1 MVDVDTSPNDAA
13 DDDRVVHAEPTK
25 EFFIEMLVRDI
36 ALTRAI
42 IDLVDNSVDGARRK
56 RPDIDVVDNSVD
68 GASSKRPDR
77 KYRGLWVDITADE
90 NKFEIKDNC
99 GGIPLET
106 ARHYAFRFGRPDGM
120 EATPHSVGQFG
131 VGMKRALFKLGSRF
145 RVVSSTADEQFEI
158 EEDVAEWRLKPEWT
172 FTFQVAKNEPL
183 ETEGTTVRVT
193 NLHAG
198 VKAEFALD
206 RFHSELSAALRDAHI
221 DGLEAGLSITYNGTP
236 LLHEPLELLSSSGYE
251 PARYSEPING
261 EAGTLPV
268 KVKAY
273 AGLGKSDPQHAGW
286 NVFCNGRLVL
296 GPDQTEIT
304 GWGEGNG
311 KTMPKYHN
319 QFARFRGYV
328 FFDCDDAGRLPWNTT
343 KSGVDRDSTV
353 YRAVRLRMIGLM
365 RPVINFLN
373 QLDKENENL
382 DDHKP
387 LQDAVAD
394 MQAVTLRTAETRD
407 RFDYPRPTPRVT
419 LPRTGRIQYD
429 KNVEKIK
436 EVKKA
441 LGVTTYT
448 DVGRATFD
456 YYYDRE
462 CT

>member
-1 MVDVDTSPNDAA
+1 MADADTSPNDTV
-13 DDDRVVHAEPTK
+13 DDDRTVHAEPTK

-56 RPDIDVVDNSVD
+56 RPK
-68 GASSKRPDR
+68 GQ
-77 KYRGLWVDITADE
+77 YGGLWIEVTTNE
-90 NKFEIKDNC
+90 REFEAKDNC

-106 ARHYAFRFGRPDGM
+106 ARRYAFRFGRPDGM
-120 EATPHSVGQFG
+120 KATPHSVGQFG
-131 VGMKRALFKLGSRF
+131 VGMKRALFKLGARF
-145 RVVSSTADEQFEI
+145 RVVSSTANEQFEI
-158 EEDVAEWRLKPEWT
+158 DEDVEEWRLKPEWT
-172 FTFQVAKNEPL
+172 FTFRVAKREPL

-193 NLHAG
+193 NLHAS

-206 RFHSELSAALRDAHI
+206 RFHSELSAALREAHI
-221 DGLEAGLSITYNGTP
+221 ESLAAGLSISYNGTP
-236 LLHEPLELLSSSGYE
+236 LLHEPLALLSSAGFE
-251 PARYSEPING
+251 PARFSDSING
-261 EAGTLPV
+261 AAGIPPV
-268 KVKAY
+268 NIQAY

-296 GPDQTEIT
+296 AADQTEIT

-311 KTMPKYHN
+311 KTIPKYHN

-328 FFDCDDAGRLPWNTT
+328 FFDCDDAGRVPWNTT
-343 KSGVDRDSTV
+343 KSGVDRDSTI
-353 YRAVRLRMIGLM
+353 YRAIRLRMIGLM

-382 DDHKP
+382 DDYKP
-387 LQDAVAD
+387 LQDAVAA
-394 MQAVTLRTAETRD
+394 MRAVPLRTAETRAK
-407 RFDYPRPTPRVT
+407 FDYPRPPPRVT

-429 KNVEKIK
+429 KNVEQIN

-448 DVGRATFD
+448 DVGRGTFD

>member
-1 MVDVDTSPNDAA
+1 MVDANTSPNDAA

-42 IDLVDNSVDGARRK
+42 IDLVDNSVDGARKK
-56 RPDIDVVDNSVD
+56 RPN
-68 GASSKRPDR
+68 G
-77 KYRGLWVDITADE
+77 KYGGLWIEVTANE
-90 NKFEIKDNC
+90 SEFEVKDNC

-106 ARHYAFRFGRPDGM
+106 ARYYAFRFGRPDGM

-131 VGMKRALFKLGSRF
+131 VGMKRALFKLGARF
-145 RVVSSTADEQFEI
+145 RVVSSTTDEQFEI
-158 EEDVAEWRLKPEWT
+158 DEDVEEWRLKPEWT
-172 FTFQVAKNEPL
+172 FTFRVAKDEPL

-193 NLHAG
+193 DLHAG

-206 RFHSELSAALRDAHI
+206 RFHSELSAALRNAHI

-236 LLHEPLELLSSSGYE
+236 LLHEPLELLSSSGFE
-251 PARYSEPING
+251 PARFSESING
-261 EAGTLPV
+261 AASTRPV
-268 KVKAY
+268 NVEAY
-273 AGLGKSDPQHAGW
+273 AGLGKSDPQQAGW

-296 GPDQTEIT
+296 GADQTEVT

-311 KTMPKYHN
+311 QTIPKYHN

-328 FFDCDDAGRLPWNTT
+328 FFDCDDAGRVPWNTT
-343 KSGVDRDSTV
+343 KSGVDRDSAI

-382 DDHKP
+382 DDHTP
-387 LQDAVAD
+387 LQDAVEA
-394 MQAVTLRTAETRD
+394 MRAVSFRKAETRD
-407 RFDYPRPTPRVT
+407 KFSYPRPAPRIT

-429 KNVEKIK
+429 KKVEQIN

-441 LGVTTYT
+441 LGVTTYK
-448 DVGRATFD
+448 DVGKGTFD

>member
-1 MVDVDTSPNDAA
+1 MVDANTSPNDAA

-68 GASSKRPDR
+68 GARKKRR
-77 KYRGLWVDITADE
+77 GGKYGGLWIDITADDK
-90 NKFEIKDNC
+90 KFEIKDNC
-99 GGIPLET
+99 GGIPLKT
-106 ARHYAFRFGRPDGM
+106 ARYYAFRFGRPDGM

-158 EEDVAEWRLKPEWT
+158 DEDVEEWRLKPEWT

-198 VKAEFALD
+198 VKAEFALE

-251 PARYSEPING
+251 PARYSESING

-268 KVKAY
+268 KVKAF
-273 AGLGKSDPQHAGW
+273 AGL
-286 NVFCNGRLVL
+286 
-296 GPDQTEIT
+296 
-304 GWGEGNG
+304 
-311 KTMPKYHN
+311 
-319 QFARFRGYV
+319 
-328 FFDCDDAGRLPWNTT
+328 
-343 KSGVDRDSTV
+343 
-353 YRAVRLRMIGLM
+353 
-365 RPVINFLN
+365 
-373 QLDKENENL
+373 
-382 DDHKP
+382 
-387 LQDAVAD
+387 
-394 MQAVTLRTAETRD
+394 
-407 RFDYPRPTPRVT
+407 
-419 LPRTGRIQYD
+419 
-429 KNVEKIK
+429 
-436 EVKKA
+436 
-441 LGVTTYT
+441 
-448 DVGRATFD
+448 
-456 YYYDRE
+456 
-462 CT
+462 